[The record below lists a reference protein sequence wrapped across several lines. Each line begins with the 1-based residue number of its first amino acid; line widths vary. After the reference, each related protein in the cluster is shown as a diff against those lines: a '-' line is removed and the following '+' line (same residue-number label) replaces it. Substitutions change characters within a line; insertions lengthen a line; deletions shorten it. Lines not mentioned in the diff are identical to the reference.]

1 MRSLTVEQ
9 VMTRDVVS
17 VQEDTPFKEIAQ
29 IMHEHKVSGV
39 PVLDER
45 GTLRGIVSEA
55 DLLAFEEG
63 HDASKS
69 RRSFTELFIRR
80 GRLEEIEAESER
92 IRARDIMTRDV
103 VTVEPQARVQQASKI
118 LLDAGVKRLPVVDG
132 GRVVGIVSRR
142 DLLSPFLRSD
152 EEIAREV
159 REDVILGAMW
169 IDPSMI
175 RADVK
180 DGVVHLEGQVDRRS
194 VKEVL
199 VELVHR
205 LDGVVGVQAEALEY
219 ERDDRGVRP
228 EPPRSELHWGEN
240 WVRQR

>member
-17 VQEDTPFKEIAQ
+17 VQENTPFKEIAQ

-63 HDASKS
+63 HDASKGP
-69 RRSFTELFIRR
+69 RSFAELFIRR
-80 GRLEEIEAESER
+80 GRLAEIEAESER
-92 IRARDIMTRDV
+92 IRAQDVMTRDV
-103 VTVEPQARVQQASKI
+103 VTVEPETPLQQASKI

-152 EEIAREV
+152 QEIAHEV

-169 IDPSMI
+169 IDPSII
-175 RADVK
+175 RADVH
-180 DGVVHLEGQVDRRS
+180 DGVVRLEGRVDRRS
-194 VKEVL
+194 VKEIL

-205 LDGVVGVQAEALEY
+205 VDGVVGVEAGDLEY
-219 ERDDRGVRP
+219 DLDDRDVPP
-228 EPPRSELHWGEN
+228 EPPRSELSWGEN
-240 WVRQR
+240 WAAHR